1 MPVKIILKE
10 DIEKL
15 GEAGEIVNVKPGFA
29 RNYLFPKGAA
39 VLATFE
45 NLLTLKDEREKIKE
59 EASKKRA
66 NAEEQRA
73 IIMNLGRLEIAGKIG
88 PTGKLFGRITAAD
101 IVELL
106 EAKGVKVEKKFVSIE
121 GFPRGIDELGSYN
134 VSISLGYSVRATIEL
149 IVSEATA

>member
-1 MPVKIILKE
+1 M
-10 DIEKL
+10 
-15 GEAGEIVNVKPGFA
+15 
-29 RNYLFPKGAA
+29 
-39 VLATFE
+39 LATFE

-66 NAEEQRA
+66 KAEEQRA

-88 PTGKLFGRITAAD
+88 PTGKLFGRITAGD

-121 GFPRGIDELGSYN
+121 GFPRGIDELGAYN
-134 VSISLGYSVRATIEL
+134 VGISLGSSVRATIEL